1 MRSVTKTLALTCVA
15 MVAFAA
21 NSLLTRAA
29 LGPREIDAA
38 SFLVVRLASG
48 AAILW
53 LIVRFARPPTT
64 VRAKGDWLAGAI
76 LALYGIGFS
85 LAYLLLAA
93 GTGALIL
100 FGTVQITMLA
110 AGLRAGE
117 RFSALSWLGF
127 AAAVAGVAWLVSPG
141 VTAPPALGAVSM
153 AIAGAAWGLYSLRG
167 RGVADPL
174 RATAANFAHALPF
187 AIVVGVLLAPG
198 IRGTWHGVMLA
209 VVCGAVTSG
218 LGYVVWYE
226 ALKDLDA
233 SRASAVQLS
242 VPALA
247 ALGGV
252 LFLAEPVTWRLVL
265 CSVAVLGGIALVL
278 AQRDARR
285 A

>member
-1 MRSVTKTLALTCVA
+1 MPSVTKTLALTCVA
-15 MVAFAA
+15 MIAFAG

-38 SFLVVRLASG
+38 SFLLIRLASG
-48 AAILW
+48 AATLW
-53 LIVRFARPPTT
+53 LIVRFVRPRVAART
-64 VRAKGDWLAGAI
+64 KGDWLAGAI
-76 LALYGIGFS
+76 LVLYGVAFS
-85 LAYLLLAA
+85 LAYLVLGA

-117 RFSALSWLGF
+117 RLSAPAWLGF
-127 AAAVAGVAWLVSPG
+127 ATAVAGVAALVSPG
-141 VTAPPALGAVSM
+141 VTAPPALGAASM

-174 RATAANFAHALPF
+174 RATAGNFAHSLPF

-209 VVCGAVTSG
+209 TVCGAVTSG

-226 ALKDLDA
+226 ALRGLDA
-233 SRASAVQLS
+233 SRAAIVQLS
-242 VPALA
+242 VPAIA
-247 ALGGV
+247 GLGGV
-252 LFLAEPVTWRLVL
+252 LLLAEPITWRLAL
-265 CSVAVLGGIALVL
+265 CSAAILGGIAIVL
-278 AQRDARR
+278 AQRR

>member
-15 MVAFAA
+15 MVAFAG

-38 SFLVVRLASG
+38 SFLVVRLVSG

-53 LIVRFARPPTT
+53 LIVRYARPVPAQ
-64 VRAKGDWLAGAI
+64 REKGDWLAGAM
-76 LALYGIGFS
+76 LALYGITFS
-85 LAYLLLAA
+85 LAYLVLGA

-100 FGTVQITMLA
+100 FGAVQLTMLA
-110 AGLRAGE
+110 AGIRAGE
-117 RFSALSWLGF
+117 RLSPLAWLGF
-127 AAAVAGVAWLVSPG
+127 AAAVAGVVWLVSPG
-141 VTAPPALGAVSM
+141 VTAPPALGAAGM

-174 RATAANFAHALPF
+174 RATASNFAHALPF

-198 IRGTWHGVMLA
+198 IRGTWHGVA
-209 VVCGAVTSG
+209 FAIVCGAITSG
-218 LGYVVWYE
+218 LGYVIWYE
-226 ALKDLDA
+226 ALKGLDA
-233 SRASAVQLS
+233 SRAAAVQLS
-242 VPALA
+242 VPAIA

-252 LFLAEPVTWRLVL
+252 LFLAEPVTWRLAL
-265 CSVAVLGGIALVL
+265 CAAAILGGIALVL
-278 AQRDARR
+278 AQRGARH